1 MAIWWATLR
10 HNPHQGGG
18 RWLAVMSHEW
28 DQLDEHDDAS
38 TWFCTAF
45 HQKTRIMLA
54 ITLASGGSIG
64 AAISGAIPADHDP
77 VASRYE
83 HVLPGNRCSP
93 IHRKIG
99 PSWVLY

>member
-28 DQLDEHDDAS
+28 DQVDEHDDAS

-45 HQKTRIMLA
+45 HQKTRHYV
-54 ITLASGGSIG
+54 GHHVGQRRFNRGSDQR
-64 AAISGAIPADHDP
+64 SHP
-77 VASRYE
+77 R
-83 HVLPGNRCSP
+83 
-93 IHRKIG
+93 
-99 PSWVLY
+99 